1 MQFPGGKDT
10 QERVD
15 APEKPD
21 PMLIDGREAKVGGIP
36 ATPAPAG
43 RELTGPGFEED
54 EFGGGFY
61 AEAG

>member
-1 MQFPGGKDT
+1 VQFPGGEYT

-21 PMLIDGREAKVGGIP
+21 PVLIDGREAKVGVR
-36 ATPAPAG
+36 ATRAPAG
-43 RELTGPGFEED
+43 RELNGPGFEED
-54 EFGGGFY
+54 EVGGGFY